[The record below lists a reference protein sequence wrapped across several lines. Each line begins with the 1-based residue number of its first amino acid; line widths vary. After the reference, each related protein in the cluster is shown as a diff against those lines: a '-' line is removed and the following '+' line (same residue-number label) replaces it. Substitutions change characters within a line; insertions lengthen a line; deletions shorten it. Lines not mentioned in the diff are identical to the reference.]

1 MNLKKSHQREVI
13 LEELRKVTSHP
24 TADEIYMIV
33 RKIIPNISLG
43 TVYRNLE
50 LLFDLGKI
58 DKLEFANNQKRFDGN
73 IIKHEHLICEKC
85 NSIGDI
91 IPKGI
96 KNLHSY
102 LNEFILENRLKS
114 YKLILTGLCEEC
126 NKEELKCLD

>member
-1 MNLKKSHQREVI
+1 MKLKKSHQREVI
-13 LEELRKVTSHP
+13 LEELKKVITHP

-50 LLFDLGKI
+50 LLSDLGEI
-58 DKLEFANNQKRFDGN
+58 DKLEFGNNQKRFDGN

-85 NSIGDI
+85 NSIRDI

-96 KNLHSY
+96 KNLNSN
-102 LNEFILENRLKS
+102 LDEFILKNRLKS

-126 NKEELKCLD
+126 NE